1 MRRFF
6 SIAVAV
12 VLSLM
17 PIAAFAH
24 GGKEHHKVMGT
35 VLSIDATH
43 IDVKTTK
50 GTKVSVPLT
59 ANTMFMRGDAMAK
72 SSDVKAGERVVIE
85 TTEDGKAEHVR
96 LPAAKKTK

>member
-17 PIAAFAH
+17 PVAAFAH

-50 GTKVSVPLT
+50 GAKVAVPLT
-59 ANTMFMRGDAMAK
+59 SNTMFMRGTAMAK
-72 SSDVKAGERVVIE
+72 ATDVKAGTRVVIE
-85 TTEDGKAEHVR
+85 MTEDGKAEHVR
-96 LPAAKKTK
+96 LPAPQKTK